1 MVARLLGEL
10 SLPWE
15 GDLPAA
21 TRAKLG
27 IFKAPVL
34 RLLHRDPAQRATM
47 ADFCSLCQTMFMS
60 PPGAS
65 THGGYR
71 GNGFV

>member
-1 MVARLLGEL
+1 MQVVARLVGEL
-10 SLPWE
+10 PLPWE
-15 GDLPAA
+15 GELPAG

-47 ADFCSLCQTMFMS
+47 ADFCSVCQTMFMS
-60 PPGAS
+60 PQGSNPGAAQ
-65 THGGYR
+65 
-71 GNGFV
+71 